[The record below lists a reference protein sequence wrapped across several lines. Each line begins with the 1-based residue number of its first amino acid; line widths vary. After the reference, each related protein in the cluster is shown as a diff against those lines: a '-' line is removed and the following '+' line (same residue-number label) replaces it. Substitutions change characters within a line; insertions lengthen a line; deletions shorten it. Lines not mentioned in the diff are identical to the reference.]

1 LCSNFFL
8 RLHTYSEPL
17 ERDETIYAVIAHEM
31 LDGRALYSDLWDH
44 KPPAIYVTYAAAEL
58 IPGYGRDSIFL
69 LNVAAAVATLLAC
82 YFAGSAA
89 GDGRIGGVIAAGLW
103 ALASGDLAPQANQPN
118 TRVFLSIELVQR
130 KLPAVF

>member
-1 LCSNFFL
+1 V
-8 RLHTYSEPL
+8 
-17 ERDETIYAVIAHEM
+17 TIYAVIAHEM
-31 LDGRALYSDLWDH
+31 LGGRALYSDLWDH

-58 IPGYGRDSIFL
+58 IPGNGRDSIFL

-82 YFAGSAA
+82 YFAGSAV

-103 ALASGDLAPQANQPN
+103 ALASGDLALQANQPN